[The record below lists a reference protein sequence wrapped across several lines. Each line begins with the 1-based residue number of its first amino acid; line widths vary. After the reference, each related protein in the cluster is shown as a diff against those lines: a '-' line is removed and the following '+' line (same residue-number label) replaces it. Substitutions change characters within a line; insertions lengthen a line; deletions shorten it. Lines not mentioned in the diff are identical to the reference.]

1 MPLSGVYTCVK
12 AWDMP
17 PRRGQKEAAAAGMNE
32 WRNGKFSAIVQPLPI
47 IAAALAGNSFGRVTM
62 LNVIAGHLIEQ
73 ALTALLYFV
82 FLFVIAAS
90 MLTAEG
96 QPFSRTRFCLQRC
109 SSLCWFFS
117 LSTIFS
123 LGHRQAIGLCGQ

>member
-1 MPLSGVYTCVK
+1 MEKREIFGDIS
-12 AWDMP
+12 
-17 PRRGQKEAAAAGMNE
+17 AAAHHCGCSGGE
-32 WRNGKFSAIVQPLPI
+32 H
-47 IAAALAGNSFGRVTM
+47 FGRVTM

-109 SSLCWFFS
+109 SSLCWFSS